1 MIVVD
6 ANIIA
11 SFLVP
16 GDGASVAARVYAKD
30 PEWAAPL
37 LLRSEFRNI
46 LATLLR
52 NRIIDID
59 SAILIMEE
67 SERLLDGN
75 EFAVVSTDVLTLSGR
90 SGCSAYDCEYVALAR
105 TLRIPLVTRDREIL
119 AAFPKIAVDPDVF
132 ISSFD

>member
-1 MIVVD
+1 MIVAD
-6 ANIIA
+6 ANIVA
-11 SFLVP
+11 GLLMP
-16 GDGASVAARVYAKD
+16 GDGASAAARIYDKD

-37 LLRSEFRNI
+37 LLRSELRNI

-52 NRIIDID
+52 NRRIDID

-75 EFAVVSTDVLTLSGR
+75 EFAVASTDVLALSSR
-90 SGCSAYDCEYVALAR
+90 SGCSAYDCEYVALAHS
-105 TLRIPLVTRDREIL
+105 LRIPLVTRDREIL

-132 ISSFD
+132 ISSFA

>member
-11 SFLVP
+11 AFLMP
-16 GDGASVAARVYAKD
+16 GDGASAAARIYAKD

-75 EFAVVSTDVLTLSGR
+75 EFEVASIDVLALSGR

-105 TLRIPLVTRDREIL
+105 TLSVPLVTRDREIL
-119 AAFPKIAVDPDVF
+119 AAFPKIAIDPDAF
-132 ISSFD
+132 IKSFD